1 MKKLA
6 AIITCSVL
14 LTGLFSCQ
22 KTKDDINKA
31 TEFDMNY
38 SVDVP
43 VPSNPSYT
51 VTAPFDVSTPEIS
64 TGSAGRFSSEST
76 TKDLI
81 TEIKLTKFNISNS
94 SGNLNFLKE
103 ISIYIKTS
111 SKAETLVAVKK
122 NIPANST
129 SVVADLQDVNIKE
142 YISSEKMQ
150 FRLNLTVTSGLS
162 SDQNLKIEQTLHV
175 KGKKI

>member
-6 AIITCSVL
+6 AIMAYSVL

-22 KTKDDINKA
+22 KAKDDINKA
-31 TEFDMNY
+31 TEFDMSY

-43 VPSNPSYT
+43 VPSNPNYT
-51 VTAPFDVSTPEIS
+51 VTTPIDVSTPEIS
-64 TGSAGRFSSEST
+64 TGSAGRFTSENT

-81 TEIKLTKFNISNS
+81 TEIKLTKFNISNA
-94 SGNLNFLKE
+94 SGNLNFLKS
-103 ISIYIKTS
+103 ISIYLKTA
-111 SKAETLVAVKK
+111 SKGETLVAVKST
-122 NIPANST
+122 IPANAT
-129 SVVADLQDVNIKE
+129 SVTADLQDVNIKD
-142 YISSEKMQ
+142 YISSDKMQ
-150 FRLNLTVTSGLS
+150 FRLNLTITSGLS